1 MSSRKRIILYIS
13 EILSCISLTIIGSFY
28 PAIAASKGI
37 PIWLI
42 GFIVS
47 IAPIMGIPTSLL
59 LGKYMN
65 IIGRKFFLSF
75 GLVLVSFGFIL
86 IDFVE
91 LLTHESALIL
101 SIFSRVLTG
110 IGAACSMTTVPA
122 ILISENPDQIDKTIT
137 NFEIASGVG
146 LMLGSFVGSVIV
158 IAGIFPSLLVT
169 ACIYLI
175 FSIVAFIGLG
185 ELKTKETRTGSL
197 SLYKFIRKPVII

>member
-1 MSSRKRIILYIS
+1 
-13 EILSCISLTIIGSFY
+13 
-28 PAIAASKGI
+28 
-37 PIWLI
+37 
-42 GFIVS
+42 
-47 IAPIMGIPTSLL
+47 MGIPTSLL